1 NMSPTNI
8 LDDVNLTAVQSLK
21 RTPVTAR
28 RVSGKIWK
36 NPKLAT
42 RRSQMSKSLR
52 KTWDQR
58 VQERKE
64 REALKLIEKEIKDRE
79 EAKKQQRKEAI
90 LKKKK
95 AQEERERLE
104 HLAAVYSAKKMKRLK
119 KRLGRRK

>member
-1 NMSPTNI
+1 MSSTDI
-8 LDDVNLTAVQSLK
+8 SDVNLFATQSLK
-21 RTPVTAR
+21 QPPVIAR

-36 NPKLAT
+36 HPKLAT
-42 RRSQMSKSLR
+42 RRTQMSKSLR
-52 KTWDQR
+52 KTWDLR

-79 EAKKQQRKEAI
+79 EAKRQQRREAI

-95 AQEERERLE
+95 AQEEKERLE

-119 KRLGRRK
+119 KKLGKRK